1 MRPGAKQSIR
11 TKILIPMA
19 FVLVLQALLFFGTI
33 VGADTAG
40 QLRENAFSMLADKV
54 SSRAAVLEN
63 EMTQRWGKAENYQR
77 VMQLSLAAYQ
87 QAEGGEVQITRQMAE
102 ELISLLRNSTATGAY
117 VIFCPQ
123 LGEGAPW
130 PALYLRD
137 MDPTTS
143 LINNTDILVEIGPGP
158 LIKEM
163 GLTMDS
169 RWSPSIQLDPMD
181 ENQRYFFRPYL
192 AAQQYQSSQISD
204 LGYWAGPHQ
213 VTKDDLEVIS
223 YSLPLLDR
231 DGQVYGV
238 VGVEITLEYLANQMP
253 YRELSANQKGAYLL
267 GLREGQGN
275 EVLAMGESGPLFRR
289 ILADDRKVAI
299 TEEKV
304 YKDTY
309 RLEDQA
315 LTSET
320 VGAVQKL
327 KLYNAHTPF
336 EEEEWMV
343 IGLMEEQELLYS
355 VNRLNQSLWF
365 ASLIALGVGVAG
377 AFVISASF
385 AAPVKRLAKSLR
397 ESDPAKEVLLPQ
409 TGIVEIDGLS
419 TAVEELSAAVANSAS
434 RLSQILEYTNTSLG
448 AVEYYKERGGLVYCT
463 GKIGEMLDFSPENR
477 EKSELPYDEFQQEL
491 ERMKKKI
498 LAKTGRQEQD
508 KVVKDILELH
518 RDDGRICWISFKHN
532 EGESRYMVVVQDVT
546 GDVLEKRK
554 IEYERDY
561 DVLTELLNRR
571 SFRRSVEKALRSMP
585 FQMGAMVMWDLDNL
599 KYINDTY
606 GHDSGDKYIIA
617 AARVF
622 QQLRQDGAE
631 VARMSGDEFFSFL
644 PGEDRNTLLCRI
656 REVHKLLHSTN
667 FQLPDGKTVKL
678 RASAGVAWYPDNGAS
693 YDLLIKYADFA
704 MYSAKN
710 STKGDIQEFN
720 QDAFQRDE
728 LLFSGKEALN
738 HFLDHRLARFAF
750 QPIVDARTGEVY
762 AYEALMRPSC
772 EGLKTVSDVMRLVR
786 AQSKLNQ
793 IEELTWTGALE
804 AFSQQ
809 KEAFGEARLFINS
822 VPNTCLS
829 KEGFAALEQQ
839 FGKDLSRL
847 VVEVIESEQTDYNCM
862 AIKQSLC
869 QRWGLSIALDDFGA
883 GYSSEGV
890 LLTINPSY
898 VKIDMSIVRGIDRD
912 KSRQTLLGGILSYS
926 KTQDIRI
933 IAEGVETR
941 EEMVYLIEAGVDYI
955 QGYYLAVP
963 DFRVR
968 GIPQERKQE
977 IQEAAGRVALP
988 PIDL

>member
-275 EVLAMGESGPLFRR
+275 EVLAVGESGPLFRR

-327 KLYNAHTPF
+327 KLYNAHTP
-336 EEEEWMV
+336 
-343 IGLMEEQELLYS
+343 L
-355 VNRLNQSLWF
+355 
-365 ASLIALGVGVAG
+365 
-377 AFVISASF
+377 
-385 AAPVKRLAKSLR
+385 K
-397 ESDPAKEVLLPQ
+397 
-409 TGIVEIDGLS
+409 
-419 TAVEELSAAVANSAS
+419 
-434 RLSQILEYTNTSLG
+434 
-448 AVEYYKERGGLVYCT
+448 
-463 GKIGEMLDFSPENR
+463 
-477 EKSELPYDEFQQEL
+477 
-491 ERMKKKI
+491 
-498 LAKTGRQEQD
+498 
-508 KVVKDILELH
+508 
-518 RDDGRICWISFKHN
+518 
-532 EGESRYMVVVQDVT
+532 
-546 GDVLEKRK
+546 
-554 IEYERDY
+554 
-561 DVLTELLNRR
+561 RR
-571 SFRRSVEKALRSMP
+571 S
-585 FQMGAMVMWDLDNL
+585 GW
-599 KYINDTY
+599 
-606 GHDSGDKYIIA
+606 
-617 AARVF
+617 
-622 QQLRQDGAE
+622 
-631 VARMSGDEFFSFL
+631 
-644 PGEDRNTLLCRI
+644 
-656 REVHKLLHSTN
+656 
-667 FQLPDGKTVKL
+667 
-678 RASAGVAWYPDNGAS
+678 
-693 YDLLIKYADFA
+693 
-704 MYSAKN
+704 
-710 STKGDIQEFN
+710 
-720 QDAFQRDE
+720 
-728 LLFSGKEALN
+728 
-738 HFLDHRLARFAF
+738 
-750 QPIVDARTGEVY
+750 
-762 AYEALMRPSC
+762 
-772 EGLKTVSDVMRLVR
+772 
-786 AQSKLNQ
+786 
-793 IEELTWTGALE
+793 
-804 AFSQQ
+804 
-809 KEAFGEARLFINS
+809 
-822 VPNTCLS
+822 
-829 KEGFAALEQQ
+829 
-839 FGKDLSRL
+839 
-847 VVEVIESEQTDYNCM
+847 
-862 AIKQSLC
+862 
-869 QRWGLSIALDDFGA
+869 
-883 GYSSEGV
+883 
-890 LLTINPSY
+890 
-898 VKIDMSIVRGIDRD
+898 
-912 KSRQTLLGGILSYS
+912 
-926 KTQDIRI
+926 
-933 IAEGVETR
+933 
-941 EEMVYLIEAGVDYI
+941 
-955 QGYYLAVP
+955 
-963 DFRVR
+963 
-968 GIPQERKQE
+968 
-977 IQEAAGRVALP
+977 
-988 PIDL
+988 